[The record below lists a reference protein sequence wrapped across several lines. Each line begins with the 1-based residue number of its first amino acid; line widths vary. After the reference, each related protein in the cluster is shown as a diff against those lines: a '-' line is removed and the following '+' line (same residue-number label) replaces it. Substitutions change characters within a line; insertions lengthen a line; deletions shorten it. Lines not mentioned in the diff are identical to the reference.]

1 MQTYRRI
8 LFPVRSRILF
18 NMSLIFD
25 IKRYSINDGP
35 GIRIT
40 IFFKGCPLSCAWC
53 HNPKGISVRSQKMYT
68 HKRCLGCGICIRR
81 CPVTALSLTGEGIHT
96 DPHMCRLCGIC
107 TDNCPA
113 NAMEMSGIPYT
124 VEELM
129 RGIKKEAIF
138 MDQSGGGVTFCGG
151 EPLMHAGILIELLKR
166 CGKQEIHRAVDTT
179 LFASQETVEQVMQHT
194 DLFLVDLKHMDTEK
208 HRKFC
213 GVPNERILSNIELL
227 AAAGRPMI
235 IRIPLIE
242 GVNTDPENMWRTTT
256 FIGRLPGEK
265 KVVQLLPYHDI
276 GKGKHEKLGSLYNPQ
291 HFSMSCPEQTTQE
304 NWLDML
310 QQAGID
316 ASIGG

>member
-1 MQTYRRI
+1 
-8 LFPVRSRILF
+8 
-18 NMSLIFD
+18 MSLIFD

-53 HNPKGISVRSQKMYT
+53 HNPEGISVRSQKMYT

-138 MDQSGGGVTFCGG
+138 MDQSGGGVTFCEG
-151 EPLMHAGILIELLKR
+151 EPLMHAGI
-166 CGKQEIHRAVDTT
+166 
-179 LFASQETVEQVMQHT
+179 
-194 DLFLVDLKHMDTEK
+194 
-208 HRKFC
+208 
-213 GVPNERILSNIELL
+213 
-227 AAAGRPMI
+227 
-235 IRIPLIE
+235 
-242 GVNTDPENMWRTTT
+242 
-256 FIGRLPGEK
+256 
-265 KVVQLLPYHDI
+265 
-276 GKGKHEKLGSLYNPQ
+276 
-291 HFSMSCPEQTTQE
+291 
-304 NWLDML
+304 
-310 QQAGID
+310 
-316 ASIGG
+316 